1 MIATNGE
8 KVIHFPSSLLRS
20 LQHLYE
26 QDPIAMEEFAQAISR
41 PRHTQTVSL
50 HFVGGK
56 LTHMEFR
63 TTAKS

>member
-8 KVIHFPSSLLRS
+8 KVIHFPSSLLAT
-20 LQHLYE
+20 LQRLYE
-26 QDPIAMEEFAQAISR
+26 QNPVAMDEFAHSIAR

-50 HFVGGK
+50 HFTGGR